1 MDRINSFEHSPSHD
15 RQFRHVG
22 CLLMPRKSH
31 MTKHNKAEEA
41 RKGLFDSLKGKVKEV
56 DGAVTGNDSLT
67 AEGQLEQTQANERK
81 EANSVEAVADAE
93 AEQARAE
100 AADAKVEAAQE
111 RVAVNVEAAA
121 VEDSVR
127 AQQEADKRAAEQ
139 AGAQDAA
146 KQKAQA
152 ELDAQREVERAKAQQ
167 SVDVR
172 AAASE
177 VADAVD
183 EQQNAEYIA
192 TNAHEEADRIRA
204 RAARLTND
212 ADLP

>member
-1 MDRINSFEHSPSHD
+1 MTAHD
-15 RQFRHVG
+15 
-22 CLLMPRKSH
+22 
-31 MTKHNKAEEA
+31 KADQA
-41 RKGLFDSLKGKVKEV
+41 RKGLIASVKGKAKELV
-56 DGAVTGNDSLT
+56 GAVTGNDSLT
-67 AEGQLEQTQANERK
+67 TEGQLEQTQARERK
-81 EANSVEAVADAE
+81 DANSVEAVADAE
-93 AEQARAE
+93 AEQASAE
-100 AADAKVEAAQE
+100 AADARVQAAQK

-121 VEDSVR
+121 VEDSIR
-127 AQQEADKRAAEQ
+127 AQQEAQRRAAEQ

-152 ELDAQREVERAKAQQ
+152 ELDAQREVEQAKVQE

-172 AAASE
+172 AAAIE

-183 EQQNAEYIA
+183 EHDSAEYIA